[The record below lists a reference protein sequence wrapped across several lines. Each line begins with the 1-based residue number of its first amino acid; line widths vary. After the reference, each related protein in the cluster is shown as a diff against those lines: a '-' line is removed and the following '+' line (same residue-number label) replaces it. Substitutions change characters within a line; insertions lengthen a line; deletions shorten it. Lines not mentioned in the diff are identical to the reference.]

1 MIPLVM
7 AFRGLARAMVAVW
20 RDPET
25 KALPVVAGVLLLT
38 GTLFYWRFEDWSI
51 IQSLYFCV
59 VTLTTVG
66 FGDFSPTSDGTQL
79 FTIFYI
85 LTGLGI
91 LVALLASVAE
101 HYIEQKSERTSARE
115 RLRASV
121 ESGAG
126 ARRRRNPNSAPSSPI
141 SEDDRAPR
149 RV

>member
-1 MIPLVM
+1 MIPLAM
-7 AFRGLARAMVAVW
+7 AFRGLARAMAAVW

-38 GTLFYWRFEDWSI
+38 GTIFYWRFEDWTI

-115 RLRASV
+115 RLRARR
-121 ESGAG
+121 E
-126 ARRRRNPNSAPSSPI
+126 RRRGPNEEGPQ
-141 SEDDRAPR
+141 
-149 RV
+149 

>member
-7 AFRGLARAMVAVW
+7 AFRGLARAMAAVW

-66 FGDFSPTSDGTQL
+66 FGDLTPTSDGTQL

-115 RLRASV
+115 RLRARR
-121 ESGAG
+121 E
-126 ARRRRNPNSAPSSPI
+126 RRRGSKEEEPQ
-141 SEDDRAPR
+141 
-149 RV
+149 

>member
-1 MIPLVM
+1 M
-7 AFRGLARAMVAVW
+7 AFRGLAQAMIAVW

-25 KALPVVAGVLLLT
+25 KALPVVAGVLIVT
-38 GTLFYWRFEDWSI
+38 GTIFYWRFEDWTI

-66 FGDFSPTSDGTQL
+66 FGDLSPTTPGTQL

-101 HYIEQKSERTSARE
+101 HYVEQKSERTSARDKLRE
-115 RLRASV
+115 RRAQRRASK
-121 ESGAG
+121 EAG
-126 ARRRRNPNSAPSSPI
+126 TQ
-141 SEDDRAPR
+141 
-149 RV
+149 

>member
-1 MIPLVM
+1 M
-7 AFRGLARAMVAVW
+7 AFRGLAQAMIAVW

-25 KALPVVAGVLLLT
+25 KALHVVAGVLIVT
-38 GTLFYWRFEDWSI
+38 GTIFYWRFEDWTI

-66 FGDFSPTSDGTQL
+66 FGDFSPTTPGTQL

-101 HYIEQKSERTSARE
+101 HYVEQKSERTSARDKLRE
-115 RLRASV
+115 RRAQRRASK
-121 ESGAG
+121 EAG
-126 ARRRRNPNSAPSSPI
+126 TQ
-141 SEDDRAPR
+141 
-149 RV
+149 